1 MLKMNELVRLSGESK
16 STLIYYLNDGLLPQ
30 PQRPKPNVAL
40 YDEKCLEII
49 KFIRYLQNS
58 LYYSISQIKAI
69 LTGSTINFDDS
80 IDMIINSLEVVSVGN
95 KEFSVKEVLQKSKI
109 SLQKLQA
116 LQTLELIRVDDFY
129 SQKDIEII
137 DILIKSE
144 QTLELLKHY
153 VKSAKALAKLFF
165 SIMNAFIF

>member
-58 LYYSISQIKAI
+58 L
-69 LTGSTINFDDS
+69 
-80 IDMIINSLEVVSVGN
+80 
-95 KEFSVKEVLQKSKI
+95 
-109 SLQKLQA
+109 A
-116 LQTLELIRVDDFY
+116 LY
-129 SQKDIEII
+129 W
-137 DILIKSE
+137 
-144 QTLELLKHY
+144 
-153 VKSAKALAKLFF
+153 
-165 SIMNAFIF
+165 